1 MERKTVKLYLN
12 KASIHTKSLAMVD
25 KTSVFGYTETSC
37 SKGFSLA
44 TEVLYTNKHALRA
57 EGDSAMRKL
66 IIATM
71 TIAWALWLGG
81 CGMPLVQSYNATVPT
96 PAGNGSVETTSVGGL
111 YQSTNIV
118 NPPGIERACLA
129 LMREWNDYLVRS
141 QAQATPTMW
150 SAWIDAQRQA
160 ALIDAPE
167 RCVDY
172 ATFGDR
178 LRRNNGAGVGMGGGI
193 APFSGNRVFKAG
205 GR

>member
-1 MERKTVKLYLN
+1 MWN
-12 KASIHTKSLAMVD
+12 
-25 KTSVFGYTETSC
+25 
-37 SKGFSLA
+37 
-44 TEVLYTNKHALRA
+44 
-57 EGDSAMRKL
+57 L
-66 IIATM
+66 IKATM
-71 TIAWALWLGG
+71 AIVSALWLGG
-81 CGMPLVQSYNATVPT
+81 CGMPLVQSTNATVPT
-96 PAGNGSVETTSVGGL
+96 PAGNGRVRTTSVGGL
-111 YQSTNIV
+111 YQSTDIE
-118 NPPGIERACLA
+118 NPEGIERACLG

-178 LRRNNGAGVGMGGGI
+178 LRRNNSGGVGMGGGI
-193 APFSGNRVFKAG
+193 APFPGGRIFKAG